1 VCAGEGILTGADGS
15 IYEGSFYDNKK
26 HGEGTQLYSNGDK
39 YEGNWVCNKR
49 QGHGELTCADGSIY
63 KGQWCNDL
71 FHGEGTLSHCS
82 GMRYSG
88 LWIKGRPEV
97 ESAYMRCAFK
107 GSSDELCVH
116 QGDRLSIKVE
126 CCTHEGLV
134 NTSDNGRILKISAWL
149 KSLSDPAA
157 RSSHSQSQRSI
168 HMSQGKLSQFSVVQ
182 PVDLFKKEAAF
193 KTPMGYDVYPY
204 QVATQCLE
212 ETRCQSADLKS
223 YSKSSYS
230 ESHQQCMPIISEPET
245 EVQYIRM

>member
-1 VCAGEGILTGADGS
+1 LTGADGS

-88 LWIKGRPEV
+88 LWIKGRPE
-97 ESAYMRCAFK
+97 
-107 GSSDELCVH
+107 
-116 QGDRLSIKVE
+116 
-126 CCTHEGLV
+126 
-134 NTSDNGRILKISAWL
+134 DNGRILKISAWL

-245 EVQYIRM
+245 ENWTFASEKGLVHCPNAICSGPPGSRGY